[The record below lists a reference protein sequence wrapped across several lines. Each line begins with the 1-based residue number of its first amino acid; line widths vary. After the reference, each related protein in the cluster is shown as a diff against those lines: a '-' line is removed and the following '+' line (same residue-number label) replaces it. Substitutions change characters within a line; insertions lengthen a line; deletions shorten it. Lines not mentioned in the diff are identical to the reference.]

1 MQKQRSITGE
11 DLLNMN
17 QVAELLG
24 LKRGTIRDWLLQ
36 RRLPYVRLSRRA
48 IRVRRADV
56 VAFIEKSSVA
66 ARRSE

>member
-1 MQKQRSITGE
+1 VQKQRSITGE